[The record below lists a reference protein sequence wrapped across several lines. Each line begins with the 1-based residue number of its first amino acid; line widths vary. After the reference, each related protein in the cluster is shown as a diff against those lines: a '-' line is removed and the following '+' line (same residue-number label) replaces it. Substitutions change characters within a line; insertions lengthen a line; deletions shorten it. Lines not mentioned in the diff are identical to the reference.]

1 MRNCV
6 NHETATALFRA
17 FKDFEEDKECG
28 VAVLAGRGGN
38 FCAGYDLKELAGT
51 PVSDIL
57 GTFGLGPSP
66 MGPTHLS
73 FSKPVIAA
81 VSGYAVAGGLEL
93 ATMCDMRVVEE
104 DATFGVFCRRF
115 GS

>member
-1 MRNCV
+1 MY
-6 NHETATALFRA
+6 RA

-66 MGPTHLS
+66 MVNLS
-73 FSKPVIAA
+73 VKNIITNKSYVCRVQLIL
-81 VSGYAVAGGLEL
+81 VSVNQ
-93 ATMCDMRVVEE
+93 
-104 DATFGVFCRRF
+104 
-115 GS
+115 